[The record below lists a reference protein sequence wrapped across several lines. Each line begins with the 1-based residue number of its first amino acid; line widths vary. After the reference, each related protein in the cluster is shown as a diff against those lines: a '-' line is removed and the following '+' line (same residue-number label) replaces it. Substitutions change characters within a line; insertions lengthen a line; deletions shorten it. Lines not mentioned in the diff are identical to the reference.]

1 MNGMTTK
8 DRLDDICKISGLSED
23 IVRRVFDAERQSIV
37 KSLKKGE
44 RAYLIGRCTI
54 RPEIRS
60 KLEVGGG
67 IRKYIKLHS
76 TVASSMEAYLS
87 ELTDF
92 EIDETSEDD
101 DKYKG
106 VLATQIQSLI

>member
-1 MNGMTTK
+1 
-8 DRLDDICKISGLSED
+8 
-23 IVRRVFDAERQSIV
+23 
-37 KSLKKGE
+37 
-44 RAYLIGRCTI
+44 
-54 RPEIRS
+54 
-60 KLEVGGG
+60 
-67 IRKYIKLHS
+67 
-76 TVASSMEAYLS
+76 MEAYLS